1 MCLLCSK
8 ASVLPQKLGPPPKTL
23 FYFFAH
29 HPKETELVSV
39 FQLCFID
46 KVCICQ
52 STYYFC
58 RYGLKFLDYFFKLIV
73 SWLHWLEHTANQ
85 WKSTPAHDPVLE
97 QAAFN
102 RKPHNL
108 MGKEWLY
115 PPSTLSLSMQPRG
128 EILFASHP
136 VKWSGKKD
144 LCGPKWIENNG
155 KITSVTGT
163 IKLSL

>member
-1 MCLLCSK
+1 MALKSQKKKKKKKLSVVPCAIQSLLVIYFIYNSVYMCLLCSK

-85 WKSTPAHDPVLE
+85 
-97 QAAFN
+97 
-102 RKPHNL
+102 
-108 MGKEWLY
+108 
-115 PPSTLSLSMQPRG
+115 
-128 EILFASHP
+128 
-136 VKWSGKKD
+136 
-144 LCGPKWIENNG
+144 
-155 KITSVTGT
+155 
-163 IKLSL
+163 